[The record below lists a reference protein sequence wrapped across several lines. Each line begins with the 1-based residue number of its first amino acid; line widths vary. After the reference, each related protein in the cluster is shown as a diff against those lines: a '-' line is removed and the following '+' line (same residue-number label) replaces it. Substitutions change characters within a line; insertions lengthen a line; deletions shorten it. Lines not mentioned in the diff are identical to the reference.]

1 MPQNEALFDAQR
13 MAWYIFHVTKVSVQ
27 KQSTNIFFIRQF
39 RGYLRGYWK
48 YFLRFIPIITAN
60 YLYSCHST
68 PEKSTGYDK
77 KS

>member
-1 MPQNEALFDAQR
+1 MQQDEALFDAQR

-48 YFLRFIPIITAN
+48 YFLRLISMITGS
-60 YLYSCHST
+60 YL
-68 PEKSTGYDK
+68 
-77 KS
+77 